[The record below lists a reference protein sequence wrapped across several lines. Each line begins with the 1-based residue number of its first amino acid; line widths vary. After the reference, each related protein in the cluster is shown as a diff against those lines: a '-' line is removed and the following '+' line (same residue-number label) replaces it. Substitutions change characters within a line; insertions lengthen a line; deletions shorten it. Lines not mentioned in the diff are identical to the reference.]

1 MKKILTALLCTA
13 LLIPQVFAGGSPEKY
28 IAITFDDGP
37 SGDLTQELLDGLA
50 ERKVKA
56 TFFVCGYRVEQF
68 PECLQRMADEGHE
81 IGLHSCCHD
90 YMQKMT
96 KEEILED
103 MTDCLLAVKNC
114 CKAEPILFRPPGGL
128 YSESLLHAAKETGTA
143 VILWSVDPRDWD
155 EKNSANVYQTVVD
168 DAAPG
173 AIILMHELSENSVHS
188 ALRAIDTLTAQGYC
202 FCTVSELA
210 KAYGKTLEPG
220 EVYRFFRRDDD

>member
-68 PECLQRMADEGHE
+68 PECLQRIADEGHE
-81 IGLHSCCHD
+81 IGLHTCCHN

-103 MTDCLLAVKNC
+103 MTDCLLAVKDC
-114 CKAEPILFRPPGGL
+114 CGTESILFRPPGGL
-128 YSESLLHAAKETGTA
+128 YSESLLHAAK
-143 VILWSVDPRDWD
+143 
-155 EKNSANVYQTVVD
+155 KSA
-168 DAAPG
+168 
-173 AIILMHELSENSVHS
+173 
-188 ALRAIDTLTAQGYC
+188 
-202 FCTVSELA
+202 
-210 KAYGKTLEPG
+210 
-220 EVYRFFRRDDD
+220 RR

>member
-13 LLIPQVFAGGSPEKY
+13 LLIPQVFASGSLEKY

-37 SGDLTQELLDGLA
+37 SGDLTQMLLDGLA
-50 ERKVKA
+50 ERNVKA

-68 PECLQRMADEGHE
+68 PDCLRRIADEGHE

-90 YMQKMT
+90 YMHKMT
-96 KEEILED
+96 KEEIKED
-103 MTDCLLAVKNC
+103 MADCLLAVRDC
-114 CKAEPILFRPPGGL
+114 CKVSPVLFRPPGGL
-128 YSESLLHAAKETGTA
+128 YSESLLEAAKETGTA

-173 AIILMHELSENSVHS
+173 SIILMHELSENSVRS
-188 ALRAIDTLTAQGYC
+188 ALRAIDTLRAQGYC

-210 KAYGKTLEPG
+210 KVYGKTLEPG
-220 EVYRFFRRDDD
+220 EVYRVFRRDDD

>member
-1 MKKILTALLCTA
+1 MKKILTLMLCAILLM
-13 LLIPQVFAGGSPEKY
+13 PKVFAGGSPEKY

-37 SGDLTQELLDGLA
+37 SGDLTQALLDGLA
-50 ERKVKA
+50 ERNVKA

-68 PECLQRMADEGHE
+68 PDCLRRIADEGHE
-81 IGLHSCCHD
+81 IGLHSCCHA
-90 YMQKMT
+90 YMHKMT
-96 KEEILED
+96 KEEIAADL
-103 MTDCLLAVKNC
+103 TDCARAVKSC
-114 CKAEPILFRPPGGL
+114 CGVSPVLFRPPGGL
-128 YSESLLHAAKETGTA
+128 YSESLLETAGEYGTA

-155 EKNSANVYQTVVD
+155 EKNSANVYRTVVE

-173 AIILMHELSENSVHS
+173 AIILMHELSENSVRS

-210 KAYGKTLEPG
+210 RAYERDLAPG